1 MIIRIIKNIF
11 LVSFLIIGTLLA
23 EDKILSLPKVTV
35 EYVTNTVFQTGILDI
50 RTRTFHAKN
59 LKRIDAVV
67 DNVPQSVVI
76 DYEKQVATYI
86 WPKTFSYIT
95 VKLNPKT
102 QEKLKNISKIVS
114 LEKIDSEFIH
124 GFETDVFKIKI
135 KLIDGTT
142 EESTRW
148 ITKHGVTLR
157 EKGIIDGKEWKLQFL
172 SEFSN
177 VKVFKQDRKVFEV
190 PENYKLAPMDQL
202 DDINELLK
210 LMVKRT

>member
-35 EYVTNTVFQTGILDI
+35 EYVANTVFQTGILDI

-124 GFETDVFKIKI
+124 GFETDVFKIKM
-135 KLIDGTT
+135 
-142 EESTRW
+142 S
-148 ITKHGVTLR
+148 
-157 EKGIIDGKEWKLQFL
+157 
-172 SEFSN
+172 SN
-177 VKVFKQDRKVFEV
+177 EAV
-190 PENYKLAPMDQL
+190 N
-202 DDINELLK
+202 
-210 LMVKRT
+210 

>member
-1 MIIRIIKNIF
+1 M
-11 LVSFLIIGTLLA
+11 
-23 EDKILSLPKVTV
+23 
-35 EYVTNTVFQTGILDI
+35 
-50 RTRTFHAKN
+50 
-59 LKRIDAVV
+59 KRIDAVV

-157 EKGIIDGKEWKLQFL
+157 EKGIIDGKEGKLQFL

>member
-86 WPKTFSYIT
+86 WPKTFSYIM
-95 VKLNPKT
+95 
-102 QEKLKNISKIVS
+102 KI
-114 LEKIDSEFIH
+114 
-124 GFETDVFKIKI
+124 IKI
-135 KLIDGTT
+135 LPNWIYLGLI
-142 EESTRW
+142 
-148 ITKHGVTLR
+148 
-157 EKGIIDGKEWKLQFL
+157 EKANRFM
-172 SEFSN
+172 
-177 VKVFKQDRKVFEV
+177 R
-190 PENYKLAPMDQL
+190 
-202 DDINELLK
+202 
-210 LMVKRT
+210 R